1 MKFFDKMTKAVTEN
15 LGSTVKKF
23 IIAALCVTIGGA
35 AVCGVMLQ
43 TQIREAVSAC
53 QAEEAANAR
62 EELAKHNDS
71 GAAAQNG
78 GTSQAVKDGQTQP
91 AENTAVG
98 GQTAAVPAQSDN
110 GKVAVQDG
118 VHFDNATERDGHD
131 GEHFDSEAGHDEHD
145 GNEPD
150 YNEAGGGSDHEH
162 HDEWLESSFAFTEP
176 SIGAKISIA
185 IYGLL
190 CCAFLAAYW
199 LLTAA
204 WLNGAAAA
212 AGMNAVAWTLAGLVG
227 NLIAVALFLALRFR
241 KHKCPNCGRYQGKTE
256 FCRFC
261 GTRMGGKCQ
270 KCGAETGSKDIYC
283 GRCGSALENKT
294 GKE

>member
-15 LGSTVKKF
+15 LGGTVKKF

-35 AVCGVMLQ
+35 AICGVMLQ

-78 GTSQAVKDGQTQP
+78 GASQAVEGGQTQP
-91 AENTAVG
+91 AENTAGG
-98 GQTAAVPAQSDN
+98 GQTAAVPAQPAN

-118 VHFDNATERDGHD
+118 VHFDNATERDGH
-131 GEHFDSEAGHDEHD
+131 GVEHFDSEAGHDEHD
-145 GNEPD
+145 GNEAD

-162 HDEWLESSFAFTEP
+162 DDEGPESSFAFTEP

-283 GRCGSALENKT
+283 GRCGSALENRT